1 MFEALGAT
9 SAYPITP
16 SQWMPSNRLTLPGRF
31 SKFVAKA
38 SRLTYPYLYRIGNV
52 PRAYVSFGLQ
62 ILAWLSQ
69 GRVVRQIKTLTQDS
83 DCIIWDA
90 AEVSKKYMEP
100 LLYLFRSV
108 RSYSIRHGIGLQPD
122 PEEINGT
129 WETPD
134 RSISENVTVFAMA
147 LTDIAQLEKT
157 MGVLPEQLIATGIYR
172 HHPDWIKEI
181 TSQESENDRT
191 YKRDTL
197 LVISR
202 GFSFPNQYLPR
213 ERLLG
218 YLQDIKSTAERF
230 NLRVVVKPH
239 PKETDLSPYPEVFG
253 SEAKD
258 VDWEISDLHLAIL
271 AKRAIFAVSFF
282 SGSCLDLTAYDV
294 PTIERLD
301 LVGLPNYDL
310 PSAIR
315 DWTGAPVLEYRHHGH
330 VLGSSTSEEFFN
342 RVEEVMRDR
351 ARVMRELAEAYSRH
365 FVSPPMNPK
374 ELSKQISNSC
384 FDISDP

>member
-1 MFEALGAT
+1 MA
-9 SAYPITP
+9 
-16 SQWMPSNRLTLPGRF
+16 R
-31 SKFVAKA
+31 A
-38 SRLTYPYLYRIGNV
+38 SRLTYPYLYRIGKV
-52 PRAYVSFGLQ
+52 PRAHVALGLQ

-90 AEVSKKYMEP
+90 AEVSKKYMVP
-100 LLYLFRSV
+100 LLDLFREV
-108 RSYSIRHGIGLQPD
+108 PSYSIRHGIGIQQD
-122 PEEINGT
+122 PEEIDES
-129 WETPD
+129 WQTPD
-134 RSISENVTVFAMA
+134 RSISDNVTVFAMA

-157 MGVLPEQLIATGIYR
+157 IGVLPEQIKATGIYR
-172 HHPDWIKEI
+172 HHPDWIREI
-181 TSQESENDRT
+181 TSQESENDRI

-202 GFSFPNQYLPR
+202 GFSSPNQYLPR

-218 YLQDIKSTAERF
+218 YLQDIRSTAEAF

-253 SEAKD
+253 LAAKG

-282 SGSCLDLTAYDV
+282 SGSCLDLTAYGV

-301 LVGLPNYDL
+301 LVGLPDYDS
-310 PSAIR
+310 PSSIR
-315 DWTGAPVLEYRHHGH
+315 DWTGAPVLEYRLHGH
-330 VLGSSTSEEFFN
+330 VLGSSTSKEFFN
-342 RVEEVMRDR
+342 RVEEIMRDR
-351 ARVMRELAEAYSRH
+351 TRVLDVLAEAYSRH

-374 ELSKQISNSC
+374 ELSQQISNSC